1 MSDRRFFIRL
11 YQSLRLHNLIVKTA
25 GDNLLTLSCLC
36 ACRLYN
42 GNTVGQQFGP
52 KCCRGDRIGCGLSFD
67 SDVGQLTV
75 FFTKNGKEV
84 SAFWSDDISLLA
96 CFLIPEHFT
105 VGSQV
110 NVLYQPQHLN
120 NYLCDETNW
129 YEVKVHPP
137 HQIYYLWN
145 GSYEILTCLHYTYIR
160 FTLFPWHFELELQ
173 FFLSIQPC
181 GASSTNLFTI

>member
-1 MSDRRFFIRL
+1 MQILGVSDRRFFIRL

-25 GDNLLTLSCLC
+25 GDNLLTLSCHC

-84 SAFWSDDISLLA
+84 SAFWSDDISLHA
-96 CFLIPEHFT
+96 CFLIFT

-110 NVLYQPQHLN
+110 NALYQPQHLN
-120 NYLCDETNW
+120 NYLCDETNCHW
-129 YEVKVHPP
+129 YEATAPLTKST
-137 HQIYYLWN
+137 N
-145 GSYEILTCLHYTYIR
+145 YEILTCLHYTYIR
-160 FTLFPWHFELELQ
+160 FTLFP
-173 FFLSIQPC
+173 
-181 GASSTNLFTI
+181 